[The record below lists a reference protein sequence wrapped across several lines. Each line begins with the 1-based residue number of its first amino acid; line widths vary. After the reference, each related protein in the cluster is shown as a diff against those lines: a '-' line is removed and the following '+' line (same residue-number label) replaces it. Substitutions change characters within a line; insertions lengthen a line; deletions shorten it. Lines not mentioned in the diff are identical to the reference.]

1 MDREAAIASA
11 VFFPRPDMP
20 YGPSASDAWDHLFEV
35 EETIRLRLR
44 VFPAVVTAPDILFF
58 HGNGETARDYDPAAE
73 AYRHLPATLW
83 AAEYRGYGPSTG
95 APSMETFGP
104 DAHKTLDEVI
114 ALRDKQQR
122 RGPLIVMG
130 RSLGSAPAIE
140 LAARRASDLDGVII
154 ESGFARIVPLLEIC
168 GVPAQSIGVTEQWGP
183 CNLEKMGTVSLPLLI
198 LHAENDQI
206 IPIEDAELLH
216 EAAQG
221 PDNTFVRIPN
231 AGHNDIQMQ
240 AGAAYYEHIGALLT
254 RVRALHTAKGEQ
266 P

>member
-20 YGPSASDAWDHLFEV
+20 FGASASGAWDHIYEV

-44 VFPAVVTAPDILFF
+44 VFPSAVTAPDILFF
-58 HGNGETARDYDPAAE
+58 HGNGETARDYDMASEP
-73 AYRHLPATLW
+73 YGRLPASLW
-83 AAEYRGYGPSTG
+83 AGEYRGYGPSTG
-95 APSMETFGP
+95 APSVDTFLT

-114 ALRDKQQR
+114 ALRAQKDHT
-122 RGPLIVMG
+122 GPLLVMG

-140 LAARRASDLDGVII
+140 LAAQRAEDLDGVII

-168 GVPAQSIGVTEQWGP
+168 GVPARQYGVTEEWGP
-183 CNLEKMGTVSLPLLI
+183 RNLEKMRTVSLPLLI

-216 EAAQG
+216 EASQD
-221 PDNTFVRIPN
+221 PDGAFVRVPH
-231 AGHNDIQMQ
+231 AGHNDIQLQ
-240 AGAAYYEHIGALLT
+240 AGDAYFEHIGALLT
-254 RVRALHTAKGEQ
+254 RVRALHAEKRG
-266 P
+266 